1 MKRVFLLFVCCG
13 LLLSSPLAYAAEM
26 KIAYINIKRVFN
38 ESKRGLKE
46 KEAFTAKI
54 NELKKEVDKKQQAF
68 QAFKDDLEKKA
79 PVLSEQAR
87 RDKEKEYQQKA
98 KELEWFVKD
107 SNEELRKLEQQMLD
121 KLMKILQKVVE
132 KLGAQENYT
141 LILEETASSILY
153 APKEMDITDQV
164 IKAFDAAKE

>member
-1 MKRVFLLFVCCG
+1 MKRAFLLFVCVG
-13 LLLSSPLAYAAEM
+13 LLLSSPVAYAAEA

-38 ESKRGLKE
+38 ESKRGQKE
-46 KEAFTAKI
+46 KEAFTAKV
-54 NELKKEVDKKQQAF
+54 NAKKKEVDKKQEE
-68 QAFKDDLEKKA
+68 FKVFNEGLEKKA
-79 PVLSEQAR
+79 PMLSEQAR

-98 KELEWFVKD
+98 KELEWLVKD

-121 KLMKILQKVVE
+121 KLMKSLQKVVE